1 MFEHA
6 FHAIAALLAVAAVIA
21 AAAVKLRQPLIISF
35 IAVGIVVGPVGLGWV
50 EENDQVGLLAELG
63 IALLLFLVGLKLD
76 PHLIRTTGPV
86 AVATG
91 LGQVVFT
98 SVVGFALALALGL
111 STIEAIY
118 VAVAL
123 TFSST
128 IIIVKLLSDK
138 REIEQLHGRIA
149 VGFLIVQDIVVVLV
163 MILLTAFGTA
173 GQGDHLLPELAVVLG
188 TGVAFVG
195 GILLAMRYVLRPVLA
210 WTARSKELLV
220 LFALAWGLAL
230 AGLGDWL
237 GFSIEVGAF
246 LGGIS
251 LASTP
256 YREAIGSRLMS
267 LRDFLLLFFFIDLG
281 SRLDFA
287 EATSQL
293 VAAAVLSAFVLVG
306 NPIVVLVIMG
316 AMGYR
321 KRTGFLAGLTVAQIS
336 EFSLVL
342 AALGLSLGHITA
354 DIVGLITLVGIVTI
368 ALSTYMILYSAPLYD
383 RLAPWLSVFERS
395 RPRHG
400 DDGDETEA
408 DVDLVVVGAG
418 RYGGGLI
425 RHLLAREV
433 RVLVVD
439 TDPQALEEIEKAGA
453 LVLYGDAEEPELIDA
468 LPLRGAVW
476 VVSTVPDRSVN
487 LALLHGLEHAD
498 FGGSVALTAHN
509 DHDAARLEAA
519 GVEVVLQPF
528 TVAADRGAS
537 LLLDATEHLGSRP
550 GDPPNDSDRPGAG
563 NAPQR

>member
-1 MFEHA
+1 VPRVSDVFEHA
-6 FHAIAALLAVAAVIA
+6 FQAIAALLAVAALIA

-35 IAVGIVVGPVGLGWV
+35 IAVGILVGPVGLGWV
-50 EENDQVGLLAELG
+50 DDNDEVSLLAELG

-76 PHLIRTTGPV
+76 PHLIRSTGPV

-98 SVVGFALALALGL
+98 SVVGFGLALLLGL
-111 STIEAIY
+111 STVEAIY

-173 GQGDHLLPELAVVLG
+173 GQGDDLVLDLAIVLG
-188 TGVAFVG
+188 KGVAFVG
-195 GILLAMRYVLRPVLA
+195 GILLAMRYLLRPTLA
-210 WTARSKELLV
+210 WIAQSKELLV
-220 LFALAWGLAL
+220 LFALAWGLSL
-230 AGLGDWL
+230 AGFGDWL

-246 LGGIS
+246 LGGVS

-256 YREAIGSRLMS
+256 YREAVGSRLIS

-287 EATSQL
+287 DAASQV
-293 VAAAVLSAFVLVG
+293 VAAAVLSAFVLIG
-306 NPIVVLVIMG
+306 NPLIVLVIMG
-316 AMGYR
+316 VMGYR

-368 ALSTYMILYSAPLYD
+368 ALSTYMILYSGPLYA
-383 RLAPWLSVFERS
+383 RLAPLLSVFERS
-395 RPRHG
+395 HPRHG
-400 DDGDETEA
+400 EDIGAEGA
-408 DVDLVVVGAG
+408 ASDLVVVGAG
-418 RYGGGLI
+418 RYGGRLVKQ
-425 RHLLAREV
+425 LLARDL

-439 TDPQALEEIEKAGA
+439 TDPHALEEIEKAGA
-453 LVLYGDAEEPELIDA
+453 QTLYGDAEEPELFDA
-468 LPLRGAVW
+468 FPLEGTSW

-487 LALLHGLEHAD
+487 LALLHGLEQAG
-498 FGGSVALTAHN
+498 FIGRVALTAHN
-509 DHDAARLEAA
+509 DHDAAQLEAA

-528 TVAADRGAS
+528 RAAADRGAAV
-537 LLLDATEHLGSRP
+537 LLDDVREAGRR
-550 GDPPNDSDRPGAG
+550 GG
-563 NAPQR
+563 NA

>member
-6 FHAIAALLAVAAVIA
+6 FHVIAALLAVAAVVA

-35 IAVGIVVGPVGLGWV
+35 IAVGILVGPVGLGWV
-50 EENDQVGLLAELG
+50 EGNDQVALLAELG

-91 LGQVVFT
+91 LGQVAFT
-98 SVVGFALALALGL
+98 SIVGFGLGLMLGL
-111 STIEAIY
+111 SSVEAIY

-138 REIEQLHGRIA
+138 REIDQLHGRIA

-173 GQGDHLLPELAVVLG
+173 GQGDNLVADLALVLG
-188 TGVAFVG
+188 KGVLFVG
-195 GILLAMRYVLRPVLA
+195 GILLAMRYLLRPALG
-210 WTARSKELLV
+210 WMARSKELLV
-220 LFALAWGLAL
+220 LFALAWGIAL

-251 LASTP
+251 LAATP
-256 YREAIGSRLMS
+256 YREAIGSRLIS

-281 SRLDFA
+281 SRLDFTDA
-287 EATSQL
+287 ASQL
-293 VAAAVLSAFVLVG
+293 VAAMVLSLFVLIG
-306 NPIVVLVIMG
+306 NPLIVLVIMG
-316 AMGYR
+316 LMGYR
-321 KRTGFLAGLTVAQIS
+321 KRTSFLAGLTVAQIS

-354 DIVGLITLVGIVTI
+354 DTVRLITVVGIVTI
-368 ALSTYMILYSAPLYD
+368 ALSTYMILYSAPLFA
-383 RLAPWLSVFERS
+383 RLAPMLSVFERS

-400 DDGDETEA
+400 VDSGEGA
-408 DVDLVVVGAG
+408 AAVDLVVVGGG
-418 RYGGGLI
+418 RYGGRLV
-425 RHLLAREV
+425 RQLLARDV

-439 TDPQALEEIEKAGA
+439 TDPQVLEDIKEEGA
-453 LVLYGDAEEPELIDA
+453 QTLYGDAEEPELIYA
-468 LPLRGAVW
+468 LPLHGTSW
-476 VVSTVPDRSVN
+476 VVSTVPDRSVS

-498 FGGSVALTAHN
+498 YAGSVALTAHN
-509 DHDAARLEAA
+509 DHDAELLEAA
-519 GVEVVLQPF
+519 GVDVVLRPF
-528 TVAADRGAS
+528 HAAADSGAAI
-537 LLLDATEHLGSRP
+537 LLDK
-550 GDPPNDSDRPGAG
+550 AG
-563 NAPQR
+563 RRAGRDVSEAE

>member
-1 MFEHA
+1 VFEHA
-6 FHAIAALLAVAAVIA
+6 FHAVAALLAVAALIA

-35 IAVGIVVGPVGLGWV
+35 IAVGILVGPVGLGWV

-76 PHLIRTTGPV
+76 PNLIRTTGPV

-91 LGQVVFT
+91 LGQVLFT
-98 SVVGFALALALGL
+98 SVVGFGLALLLGL
-111 STIEAIY
+111 STIEAVY

-163 MILLTAFGTA
+163 MIVLTAFGAA
-173 GQGDHLLPELAVVLG
+173 GQGDNLGLDLLLVLG
-188 TGVAFVG
+188 KGLAFVG
-195 GILLAMRYVLRPVLA
+195 GILLAMRYLLRPALTWMA
-210 WTARSKELLV
+210 QSKELLV

-246 LGGIS
+246 LGGVS

-256 YREAIGSRLMS
+256 YREAIGSRLIS

-287 EATSQL
+287 DAGSQV
-293 VAAAVLSAFVLVG
+293 VAAVVLSAFVLIG
-306 NPIVVLVIMG
+306 NPVIVLVIMG

-336 EFSLVL
+336 EFSLIL
-342 AALGLSLGHITA
+342 AALGLSLGHITP
-354 DIVGLITLVGIVTI
+354 DTVGLITLVGIVTI
-368 ALSTYMILYSAPLYD
+368 ALSTYMILYSGPLYA
-383 RLAPWLSVFERS
+383 RLAPLLSVFEREH
-395 RPRHG
+395 PRHA
-400 DDGDETEA
+400 DDLGQESATI
-408 DVDLVVVGAG
+408 DLVVVGAG

-425 RHLLAREV
+425 RRLLAQDM

-439 TDPQALEEIEKAGA
+439 TDPQALEEIAQAGA
-453 LVLYGDAEEPELIDA
+453 QTLYGDAEEPELFET
-468 LPLRGAVW
+468 LPLQGASW
-476 VVSTVPDRSVN
+476 VVSTVPHRSVN
-487 LALLHGLEHAD
+487 LALLHGLEHAE
-498 FGGSVALTAHN
+498 FAGRVALTAHN

-519 GVEVVLQPF
+519 GVDVVLHPF
-528 TVAADRGAS
+528 KAAADRGAAY
-537 LLLDATEHLGSRP
+537 LLD
-550 GDPPNDSDRPGAG
+550 DVSDRAQGDGGAAGLDDVPGEG
-563 NAPQR
+563 HSPPS